1 MFKNKEQV
9 MVVPV
14 NYVSNVG
21 NKFKFNET
29 LTLQQSYCHYD
40 SLGVYKPLYEIENN
54 ICFIRISTMLI
65 IKNQYNEYLVKEL
78 HDKQKRPCLELGI
91 HSYVKSQSGNY
102 EALYNQLIASTKNYF
117 NTDLKFE
124 YLGTIRDL
132 ANDNVKSILGNVYM
146 AEINKDDFILKTKHD
161 LYENKWYSKQELI
174 DKYNKATSWSKI
186 MIDTIVEE
194 LI

>member
-9 MVVPV
+9 MIVPA
-14 NYVSNVG
+14 NYVSNIN
-21 NKFKFNET
+21 NKFTANEF
-29 LTLQQSYCHYD
+29 LTTKESFTHYD
-40 SLGVYKPLYEIENN
+40 SLGTYKPLYEIEKN
-54 ICFIRISTMLI
+54 ICLIRISIMLI
-65 IKNQYNEYLVKEL
+65 IKNENDEYLVKEL

-102 EALYNQLIASTKNYF
+102 QALYNQLNEVTYYSFKS
-117 NTDLKFE
+117 DLDFE

-132 ANDNVKSILGNVYM
+132 ANDNVKSILGNVYY
-146 AEINKDDFILKTKHD
+146 AETNKDDFIIKTKHD
-161 LYENKWYSKQELI
+161 LYENKWYNKQELI

-186 MIDTIVEE
+186 MIDAIVEN